1 MGCGSS
7 QSVKV
12 VRVSAADSDST
23 ITHKPAPVQPKPVQ
37 QSEPPRETPQD
48 TNKPQTQ
55 KPETPKQAAP
65 IAEPV
70 AKHED
75 TKDKEVTN
83 SQQEEVSKTTPQVE
97 EPKGTNDSHGSK
109 VEPSQ
114 VDQPK
119 TQPDIERP
127 TEQKIHSEKEED
139 EKEKEDE
146 EEGYMPYSERPMTAR
161 SHVVRPPSPKKGPVT
176 QPSADADPEEI
187 WLKVRS
193 KNMFH
198 F

>member
-55 KPETPKQAAP
+55 KPETPKQASP

-70 AKHED
+70 AKNED
-75 TKDKEVTN
+75 SHPQADSAQK
-83 SQQEEVSKTTPQVE
+83 EEVCVE
-97 EPKGTNDSHGSK
+97 EPKCANDSHDAK
-109 VEPSQ
+109 VEQSTKP
-114 VDQPK
+114 
-119 TQPDIERP
+119 PDIEKPREER
-127 TEQKIHSEKEED
+127 THSEKEED
-139 EKEKEDE
+139 EREKEEE

-193 KNMFH
+193 N
-198 F
+198 